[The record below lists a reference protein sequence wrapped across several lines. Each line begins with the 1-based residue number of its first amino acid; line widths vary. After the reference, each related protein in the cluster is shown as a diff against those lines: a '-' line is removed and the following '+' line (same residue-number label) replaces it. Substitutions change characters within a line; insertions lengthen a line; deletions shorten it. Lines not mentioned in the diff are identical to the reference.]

1 MPAVTDEYL
10 IVVEPAPVA
19 LPDPLPP
26 LSPSTVPSD
35 PPTSVPVPGT
45 DLPGTIDV
53 AALEPFV
60 GLTLE
65 EFTAAVEDL
74 GGSVRVVVED
84 GVDLVVTDD
93 YRTDRVNVAVEG
105 GVVTG
110 IIGAG

>member
-74 GGSVRVVVED
+74 GGSRSEERRVGKECWI
-84 GVDLVVTDD
+84 TCRSRWSP
-93 YRTDRVNVAVEG
+93 YH
-105 GVVTG
+105 
-110 IIGAG
+110 